1 MRIAIGTAPRT
12 DPFGGGNQFARILS
26 KALREENHEVFFDL
40 KTDRLDVILITEPR
54 LWLQAS
60 AFGPLEVARY
70 LKKVSPNTIVVHR
83 INECDQRKGT
93 KSVNKQLALSNSVAD
108 HTVFISEWLSD
119 IFRRCN
125 LTRSQSVI
133 RNGADKD
140 IFSFKQK
147 EAPAKGEKMRIVTH
161 HWSPNLNKGWDIYKL
176 IDDSIESK
184 LYEFHYI
191 GNKPKYIDSKNII
204 FHDPCANKEL
214 STLLSGN
221 HIYLTASVNE
231 PAGMHHIE
239 GASLGLP
246 LVFRQSGAL
255 PEYCNGYGEAFS
267 DIASARKAI
276 KKIRTNFMDYA
287 GRMQAYPAHS
297 KRMSKEYIELFEK
310 LITEKNQI
318 VKSRSAPSSSI
329 SDVSRILK
337 YYNHYLMHRLGRQ

>member
-1 MRIAIGTAPRT
+1 MRIAIGTVPRK

-70 LKKVSPNTIVVHR
+70 LKKISSTTMVVHR

-93 KSVNKQLALSNSVAD
+93 NSVNRQLALSNSVAD
-108 HTVFISEWLSD
+108 HTVFISEWLRD
-119 IFRRCN
+119 IFRSCN
-125 LTRSQSVI
+125 LTKRQSVI

-140 IFSFKQK
+140 IFNFQK
-147 EAPAKGEKMRIVTH
+147 KEVPAKGKKVRIVTH
-161 HWSPNLNKGWDIYKL
+161 HWSPNQNKGWDIYKL
-176 IDDSIESK
+176 IDDSIDPES
-184 LYEFHYI
+184 YEFHYI
-191 GNKPKYIDSKNII
+191 GNKPKNIDTKNIV

-214 STLLSGN
+214 STLLSDN
-221 HIYLTASVNE
+221 HIYLTASLNE

-239 GASLGLP
+239 GASVGLP

-267 DIASARKAI
+267 DIASAWEAI
-276 KKIRTNFMDYA
+276 KKIHTNFTDYA
-287 GRMQAYPAHS
+287 GRMQTYPAHS
-297 KRMSKEYIELFEK
+297 KRMVKEYLDLFEC
-310 LITEKNQI
+310 LITEKHQI
-318 VKSRSAPSSSI
+318 VRNRSGPSSSV